1 MVVTPLAV
9 PNQIIMPM
17 LPKIIAIQE
26 KMPAKGS
33 LKTFNIKGEFFF
45 RREPLLFSH
54 RKCVISAISDS
65 AEKFSLGQKA
75 SLRLELKL
83 SNHSETFQKKI
94 ICLFDHVIYL
104 RAK

>member
-33 LKTFNIKGEFFF
+33 LKTFNIKGEIFFAESHSFSATENVSF
-45 RREPLLFSH
+45 RL
-54 RKCVISAISDS
+54 
-65 AEKFSLGQKA
+65 
-75 SLRLELKL
+75 
-83 SNHSETFQKKI
+83 
-94 ICLFDHVIYL
+94 
-104 RAK
+104 